1 VADSVK
7 QSQGKVLLL
16 LLAIAG
22 YCWLLLLLLAIA
34 GYCWLLLLLLL
45 LLLQATVGLVIGRH
59 VREGL

>member
-1 VADSVK
+1 MADSVK
-7 QSQGKVLLL
+7 QSQGKV
-16 LLAIAG
+16 
-22 YCWLLLLLLAIA
+22 LLLLLAIA